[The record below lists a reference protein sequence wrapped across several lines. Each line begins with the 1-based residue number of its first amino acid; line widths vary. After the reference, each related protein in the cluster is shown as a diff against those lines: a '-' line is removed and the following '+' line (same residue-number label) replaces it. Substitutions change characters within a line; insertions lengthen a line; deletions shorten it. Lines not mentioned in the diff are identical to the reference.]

1 VTKQTQYTKP
11 VFKENDTNINSS
23 TDKSSIVNNNNN
35 NNNNTNDENNE
46 VSNWFHSQL
55 SKLI

>member
-1 VTKQTQYTKP
+1 MTKQTQYTKP
-11 VFKENDTNINSS
+11 VFKENDTNVNSS
-23 TDKSSIVNNNNN
+23 TEKSAVVNNNNN
-35 NNNNTNDENNE
+35 STNTNDENNE

>member
-1 VTKQTQYTKP
+1 MTKQTQYTKP
-11 VFKENDTNINSS
+11 VFKENDTNVNSS
-23 TDKSSIVNNNNN
+23 TDKSAVVNNNNN
-35 NNNNTNDENNE
+35 STNTNDENNE

>member
-1 VTKQTQYTKP
+1 MTKQTQYTKP

-35 NNNNTNDENNE
+35 TNDENNE